1 MENEKNTVQLTEAE
15 YGEVKQLLDN
25 AKSHEQAPVMTDG
38 LLTQWRERHAER
50 TGDLTPGQQYRS
62 FRKALSDVAR
72 SRDPRDVAAFA
83 SANRALVELRTRGLL
98 PGDVHVDA
106 TLSNVSVQY
115 ANEAYI
121 GTELM
126 PVVQVAKEGGV
137 IRTYGQS
144 DRLRLPNDQMADGG
158 EANEIEESR
167 STTSYAC
174 ECYGL
179 SNRVSV
185 RTLVNQDAPLDEM
198 VDLVEAISD
207 IEALKREVRIAAIAG
222 VAGSYGAN
230 TSAIAAVDRWDSA
243 GGGNPIK
250 NIQDGMA
257 ACWQGFGGGEHVFM
271 SSLDVYNVLS
281 RHPDILALFQYNGS
295 SPGLATPA
303 MVAKFFGAAD
313 YFVARARYDSSA
325 EGAAA
330 ANFLRVWADVFA
342 IVRRGP
348 PSIRNAVFGWVLRCG
363 QPLTQVE
370 FKPLAGHG
378 GSYKAQVSVL
388 EDELSIAPTTSY
400 LYTTPIG

>member
-1 MENEKNTVQLTEAE
+1 MDNTQLVQLTQDDVA
-15 YGEVKQLLDN
+15 EVKRLLDA
-25 AKSHEQAPVMTDG
+25 AKVQDQAPVLTDQA
-38 LLTQWRERHAER
+38 LLRWREQHAER
-50 TGDLTPGQQYRS
+50 TGNMTAGQKYRA
-62 FRKALSDVAR
+62 FRAALADVAR
-72 SRDPRDVAAFA
+72 SNDPRDVAAFA
-83 SANRALVELRTRGLL
+83 AANRGLVDLRTKGVL
-98 PGDVHVDA
+98 PGDVHTNS

-115 ANEAYI
+115 ANEAYV

-137 IRTYGQS
+137 IPTYGQS

-158 EANEIEESR
+158 EANEIEETR

-185 RTLVNQDAPLDEM
+185 RTLQNQDAPLDEM
-198 VDLVEAISD
+198 VDVVEAIAD
-207 IEALKREVRIAAIAG
+207 IEALQREVRIAAIAG
-222 VAGSYGAN
+222 AAGSYGAN
-230 TSAIAAVDRWDSA
+230 TAVIPAADRWNTA
-243 GGGNPIK
+243 GGGNPIAD
-250 NIQDGMA
+250 IQTAMD
-257 ACWQGFGGGEHVFM
+257 ACWQGFGGGEWVFF
-271 SSLDVYNVLS
+271 SSSGVYNVLS

-303 MVAKFFGAAD
+303 MIAKFFGAAD
-313 YFVARARYDSSA
+313 YFVTKARYDSSA

-330 ANFLRVWADVFA
+330 AFLRVWPDVFG

-348 PSIRNAVFGWVLRCG
+348 PSIRNAAFGWVLRCG

-388 EDELSIAPTTSY
+388 EDELVVAATTSY
-400 LYTTPIG
+400 LLTSPI